1 MTHRKIR
8 CFVSG
13 EPYHSGMTTLPAL
26 EERVI
31 TLEDFCFERL
41 PHTMAAMNLGITKMY
56 AETVANGEAIAG
68 VRVDMAALQTSVHR
82 DVFTLKAGLDLQGDS
97 LRKEIGVTAASL
109 RSDMASFREAVS
121 QRFERVEAQLRGLRG
136 DMTDRFASVDGKLS
150 RMDEQLAG
158 VDQRFNA
165 VDKKFEAVGQRFV
178 AVDQRF
184 DTVDQRFDT
193 VDQRFDAMDA
203 KLDTII
209 SELRRPSPEE

>member
-1 MTHRKIR
+1 
-8 CFVSG
+8 
-13 EPYHSGMTTLPAL
+13 MTTLPAL

-82 DVFTLKAGLDLQGDS
+82 DVFTLKAALDLQGDS

-109 RSDMASFREAVS
+109 RSDMTSFRETVS

-136 DMTDRFASVDGKLS
+136 DMTDRFASVDGKLTS
-150 RMDEQLAG
+150 
-158 VDQRFNA
+158 VDQRF
-165 VDKKFEAVGQRFV
+165 D

-184 DTVDQRFDT
+184 DAVNQRFDA
-193 VDQRFDAMDA
+193 VNQRFDAMDA
-203 KLDTII
+203 KLETII
-209 SELRRPSPEE
+209 SELRRPSSEE